1 MAAVSCLSLVED
13 EGPTITK
20 LFDLAH
26 PLEDDFDKRFDE
38 LRNDQTVQEIGLR
51 AFYGTDTRHQ
61 QLLKHLA
68 LVMTTCPRLRK
79 VMFYQ
84 SDISTF
90 FPLLIAAATEP
101 FPILE
106 FSICRIFLDAAEDLK
121 LVMTCGMLQGLIFDD
136 CRFDTAANESFF
148 DGLSENQSLRTFIN
162 FCYPREW
169 YDSRACLATLLKK
182 NRKLET
188 FGLLIEGGNSFY
200 HDLIDAIEEGQSLKC
215 LRIRSETNLDSSN
228 IQRMNKFV
236 ATRSIQ
242 ELEFDRCPFRREE
255 FMHLLQTLSRQGAVK
270 TLRFSQISTDWE
282 NEETPEVCRQ
292 LVSLKIDRL
301 VVDRSLELSAPV
313 IQEIVDAGFI
323 KHVELNYRTT
333 STALN
338 GFCDLFNRQTRL
350 SALFVNLKPETHVD
364 LNGGMESVWCN
375 LNNNDIVELARQ
387 VGRMQGLRKLSIR
400 QDLPGAVTP
409 EFFSAL
415 AESLKSNKSLG
426 KLSLHGFSTTEAS
439 VCNQLASIRRSLAI
453 NRVGGLRLMRHSV
466 PLGLWPHLLKISSC
480 DADGIFHVLL
490 EKPDMFDPQHRGGVN
505 ATIAAA
511 VDDNAQDG
519 KFDSLGHPSRS
530 AKRAR
535 KG

>member
-1 MAAVSCLSLVED
+1 MAAVSCLSLVDD
-13 EGPTITK
+13 EGPVITK

-26 PLEDDFDKRFDE
+26 PLDDDFDKRIDE

-51 AFYGTDTRHQ
+51 ALYGTDTSHQ

-84 SDISTF
+84 SDISNI

-101 FPILE
+101 FPTLE

-121 LVMTCGMLQGLIFDD
+121 LFMTCGMLRGLIFDD
-136 CRFDTAANESFF
+136 CRFDTAANKTVF
-148 DGLSENQSLRTFIN
+148 DGLSENQSLQTFIN
-162 FCYPREW
+162 FCHPQEW
-169 YDSRACLATLLKK
+169 YDSTVCLATLLKK

-188 FGLLIEGGNSFY
+188 FGLLIEGGDRFY
-200 HDLIDAIEEGQSLKC
+200 HDLFDAIEEGQSLKC
-215 LRIRSETNLDSSN
+215 LRIRSETTNFGPSN
-228 IQRMNKFV
+228 VERIVNKIV

-255 FMHLLQTLSRQGAVK
+255 FMHLLQTLSRQEAVK
-270 TLRFSQISTDWE
+270 ILRFSQISTDWE
-282 NEETPEVCRQ
+282 DEETPEVLRQ
-292 LVSLKIDRL
+292 LVNLKIDRL
-301 VVDRSLELSAPV
+301 VVDRSLELTVPV

-323 KHVELNYRTT
+323 KHVELNS

-375 LNNNDIVELARQ
+375 LNNDDIVELARQ

-453 NRVGGLRLMRHSV
+453 NRVRGLRLTRHSV
-466 PLGLWPHLLKISSC
+466 PLGLWPHLLEISSC

-490 EKPDMFDPQHRGGVN
+490 EKPDMFDPQHRAGVT
-505 ATIAAA
+505 AIIAAA
-511 VDDNAQDG
+511 ADNNASDG
-519 KFDSLGHPSRS
+519 KCDSLGDPSRW